1 MTCMRRHGCTREFT
15 SRLHRSITGIPIRGA
30 ITDVAILAT
39 AGNAAI
45 NSIKQYGLLVAQ
57 RSSDGLPA
65 RFRRTGTN

>member
-1 MTCMRRHGCTREFT
+1 MYIRGSLIDMAMECLTLQCGHTCMRRHGCTREFT

-45 NSIKQYGLLVAQ
+45 NS
-57 RSSDGLPA
+57 S
-65 RFRRTGTN
+65 